1 MLKKRLYF
9 INKLLLVFICLFSAA
24 GIIAMG
30 KNHIVSVISWVL
42 CFIFAVCAIIV
53 SVIQI
58 MYLLKKYKTGKEII
72 KENFKKSLKEI
83 H

>member
-1 MLKKRLYF
+1 
-9 INKLLLVFICLFSAA
+9 
-24 GIIAMG
+24 MG

-58 MYLLKKYKTGKEII
+58 GYLLKMYKTEKKII
-72 KENFKKSLKEI
+72 KESFKKSLKEM